1 VRLHPVEAAVDET
14 KNMNVNR
21 QAITNK
27 KRSRHPFILLAR
39 IHVPVTLPRKCF
51 RKLYINYENT
61 EFNQPLSIHQMDIDT
76 F

>member
-1 VRLHPVEAAVDET
+1 VRFHPVEAAVDET

-51 RKLYINYENT
+51 RKLYINWMRT
-61 EFNQPLSIHQMDIDT
+61 QSLISH
-76 F
+76 